1 MRQCE
6 QACLR
11 SGWPYGGTRGW
22 AACREA
28 ETRPGRDSAFRHY
41 SGLRSG
47 RGDTTGEFLGV
58 AFSDAA
64 PPNGEDLLY
73 VFRARVEGRSLLL
86 PYNIMR
92 KAVATPLPCH
102 GHALLDDGTL
112 LVLRAGSDQAARVHP
127 IQRWHPPYV
136 ADSYVAARP
145 VGASAPAL
153 IGNAELV
160 RGISNCRPVARL
172 VADKTAPTTGVYETL
187 LAAFARATDQHH
199 WRDRAEVG
207 DPLRPLVRR
216 QGSGSWLSGG
226 DGLNGVVANRARQSS
241 SSRASTG
248 SRWRKQPAIFAA
260 RAAVTSLRSWRIR
273 CPRRPRHRIWLPDGG
288 KSGRGAEPGSV
299 HREAGARHQL
309 VFVDRLVSTLIRLR
323 HDLPHAV
330 MGVLFGGDRSTV
342 TRAVAEVRQL
352 PAERGFAVPD
362 QPGLRPRTLEDVFS

>member
-73 VFRARVEGRSLLL
+73 VFRARVEG
-86 PYNIMR
+86 
-92 KAVATPLPCH
+92 
-102 GHALLDDGTL
+102 HALLDDGTL
-112 LVLRAGSDQAARVHP
+112 LVLRAGFDQAARVQP

-145 VGASAPAL
+145 VGASTPAL

-226 DGLNGVVANRARQSS
+226 GRPDRGGREPGQTVVVQQGFNRVEVAKT
-241 SSRASTG
+241 TG
-248 SRWRKQPAIFAA
+248 D
-260 RAAVTSLRSWRIR
+260 IR
-273 CPRRPRHRIWLPDGG
+273 CAGCGHI
-288 KSGRGAEPGSV
+288 ASV
-299 HREAGARHQL
+299 LAHPL
-309 VFVDRLVSTLIRLR
+309 STKT
-323 HDLPHAV
+323 
-330 MGVLFGGDRSTV
+330 STSHL
-342 TRAVAEVRQL
+342 A
-352 PAERGFAVPD
+352 
-362 QPGLRPRTLEDVFS
+362 S